1 VKCGPGTY
9 WDSATTLCID
19 CAKGYY
25 TDLDG
30 QTSCIECTTGFT
42 TETAGTYDANMC
54 YSKSTVL
61 SIKTDRHDITE
72 IHVLLKVVLNTII
85 LILNQ
90 YTFAWE

>member
-1 VKCGPGTY
+1 MKCGPGTY

-19 CAKGYY
+19 CPKGYY

-54 YSKSTVL
+54 YSKSTLL
-61 SIKTDRHDITE
+61 SISACD
-72 IHVLLKVVLNTII
+72 KVCH
-85 LILNQ
+85 
-90 YTFAWE
+90 WE